1 VAVRLKDIAR
11 DLGVSVV
18 TVSKVI
24 RNHEDIS
31 EETRERVLKR
41 IKELNYQPNPTA
53 RALVTGRTHMIGL
66 IVPDLV
72 YPFFPQLAKGISRIL
87 REKGY
92 GLVISSSEEDAEL
105 EKQEIRQMLT
115 RRLDVLMV
123 ASTQWTVESFR
134 HVEEQQGR
142 YVLVDRRFAGL
153 TANYV
158 GTDDVAVGNLATG
171 HLVEVGCKRI
181 AHIGGRYIS
190 TAVDRLQ
197 GYRQALT
204 KAGRPVEGDYVVE
217 RFHSD
222 DAADVTGYQAMKD
235 LLRLPEPPD
244 GVFCYNDPMAVGAM
258 KAIREAG
265 LRMPEDIAVIGAGN
279 LRYASEL
286 HTPLSSVDQDSET
299 LGERAAH
306 LALSLLESK
315 TAPPPE
321 EILCQPTLVVRDSS
335 SRRR

>member
-1 VAVRLKDIAR
+1 VAVRLKDIAQ

-18 TVSKVI
+18 TVSKVL

-41 IKELNYQPNPTA
+41 IKELNYQPNPSA
-53 RALVTGRTHMIGL
+53 RALVTGRTHLIGL
-66 IVPDLV
+66 VVPDLV
-72 YPFFPQLAKGISRIL
+72 SPFFPQLAKGISRIL

-92 GLVISSSEEDAEL
+92 GLVISSSEEDMEL
-105 EKQEIRQMLT
+105 EQQEIRQMLT
-115 RRLDVLMV
+115 RRLDVLMI
-123 ASTQWTVESFR
+123 ASTQRTVESFR
-134 HVEEQQGR
+134 HIEEQQGR

-158 GTDDVAVGNLATG
+158 GTDDVAVGTLATR
-171 HLVEVGCKRI
+171 HLVEVGCRRI

-197 GYRQALT
+197 GYRQALMD
-204 KAGRPVEGDYVVE
+204 AGRPIEAEYIVE

-235 LLRLPEPPD
+235 LLRFAQPPD
-244 GVFCYNDPMAVGAM
+244 GVFCYNDPIAMGAM
-258 KAIREAG
+258 KAIRETG
-265 LRMPEDIAVIGAGN
+265 LRMPADIAVIGAGN
-279 LRYASEL
+279 VQYASEL
-286 HTPLSSVDQDSET
+286 RTPLSSVDQESEA
-299 LGERAAH
+299 LGERAAR

-315 TAPPPE
+315 TAPPPV

-335 SRRR
+335 LRQP